1 MLLRRRG
8 AYGGMIW
15 NILARAAQ
23 GGAGENCMC
32 NRWREWFRYTC
43 ANPPEAPPEQKVTY
57 RDIVFW
63 TVFTEAWR

>member
-1 MLLRRRG
+1 MGR
-8 AYGGMIW
+8 
-15 NILARAAQ
+15 
-23 GGAGENCMC
+23 GENCMC